1 MRGRPR
7 SDEERAFLASYDPT
21 PFERQSV
28 TVDVAV
34 MTIREGRLS
43 ILLVERRDHPYKGA
57 WALPGG
63 FVGPDEDLEQAAWRE
78 LEEETSLSQAELAEA
93 GVHLEQLKT
102 YGTPGRDP
110 RLRVVSVAHVAIGP
124 HLPSPRAGDDAAQ
137 ARFWAVEDL
146 GVEGVAPDDAPELAF
161 DHAEIVRDAL
171 ERVRSKLEYTALAT
185 SFVEEPFALSELR
198 RVYEVVWGA
207 APELNTFRRKVLK
220 TPGFV
225 VPAETQRGTP
235 TDRGGRPPQLFR
247 RGGAVLLHPAM
258 LRQHV
263 ADADDEL

>member
-1 MRGRPR
+1 MT
-7 SDEERAFLASYDPT
+7 EQEFLESYDPHAFD
-21 PFERQSV
+21 PQAV

-34 MTIREGRLS
+34 LTIRDGRLS
-43 ILLVERRDHPYKGA
+43 ILLVQRGDHPYKGS

-78 LEEETSLSQAELAEA
+78 LEEETALTQAELEEL

-102 YGTPGRDP
+102 YGRPGRDP
-110 RLRVVSVAHVAIGP
+110 RMRVVSVAHVAIGP
-124 HLPSPRAGDDAAQ
+124 RLPSPRAGDDAAN
-137 ARFWAVEDL
+137 ARFWAIEDL
-146 GVEGVAPDDAPELAF
+146 GVEGELAVDAPQLAF
-161 DHAEIVRDAL
+161 DHVEIVRDAL

-225 VPAETQRGTP
+225 VPAEDERGAS

-258 LRQHV
+258 LRRDV
-263 ADADDEL
+263 DADEEL